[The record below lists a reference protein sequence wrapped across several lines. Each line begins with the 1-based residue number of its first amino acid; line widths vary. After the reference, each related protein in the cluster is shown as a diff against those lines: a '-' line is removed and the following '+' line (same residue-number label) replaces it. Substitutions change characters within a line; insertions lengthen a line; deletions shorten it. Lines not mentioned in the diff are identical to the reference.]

1 MSRITIKDIAKL
13 LQVNPSTVSRA
24 LKDHPDIGDAM
35 TKKVKQVAKD
45 LGYRPNYQA
54 INFRQ
59 KKSQLVG
66 LIIPEMGMFFFPDV
80 VKAIEEIAKK
90 NGHHLIVFQSNESLE
105 KEKECVAICQN
116 FGVDGLLVCL
126 CRETKNLHHFD
137 SLLQNNIPVVYFD
150 KVLHAPNNATVV
162 INDFKASFTAV
173 THLAK
178 KHYQNIGGFFGNENL
193 QITQLRKKGFIAG
206 LKKYDLKY
214 QEAHCFHANTLQ
226 EAQDKFLALLQEK
239 NKPDA
244 IFTMT
249 DQILAGIIQVIHEE
263 GLKIPDDMG
272 VISISN
278 GNFPYYLH
286 PKITHIK
293 HSGHFVGKN
302 AADLLFD
309 LIEAPDKVIH
319 KQIELETYLVELD
332 SC

>member
-24 LKDHPDIGDAM
+24 LKDHPDIGAAM
-35 TKKVKQVAKD
+35 KKKVKQVAKD

-66 LIIPEMGMFFFPDV
+66 VIIPNIGMFFYPDV
-80 VKAIEEIAKK
+80 IKAIEEIAKK

-116 FGVDGLLVCL
+116 FGLDGLLVCL
-126 CRETKNLHHFD
+126 SRETQNLQHFAP
-137 SLLQNNIPVVYFD
+137 LLQDNVPVVYFD
-150 KVLHAPNNATVV
+150 KVLQAPNNATVV

-178 KHYQNIGGFFGNENL
+178 KNYQNIGGFFGNKNL
-193 QITQLRKKGFIAG
+193 GITQQRKKGFVAS
-206 LKKYDLKY
+206 LAKHNLKY
-214 QEAHCFHANTLQ
+214 REEYCFHADTIA
-226 EAQDKFLALLQEK
+226 EAQEKFLALLQK
-239 NKPDA
+239 KDRPDA
-244 IFTMT
+244 LFVMT
-249 DQILAGIIQVIHEE
+249 DQLLAGIIQVIHEE
-263 GLKIPDDMG
+263 GIRIPEDMAL
-272 VISISN
+272 ISISN
-278 GNFPYYLH
+278 INFPYYLY

-293 HSGHFVGKN
+293 HSGHFVGKT

-309 LIEAPDKVIH
+309 LIARPDKVIQ

>member
-24 LKDHPDIGDAM
+24 LKDHPDIGATM
-35 TKKVKQVAKD
+35 KKKVQQVAKD
-45 LGYRPNYQA
+45 LGYHPNYQA

-59 KKSQLVG
+59 KKSKLIG

-80 VKAIEEIAKK
+80 VNAIEEIAKK

-105 KEKECVAICQN
+105 KEKESVAICQN

-126 CRETKNLHHFD
+126 TRETQTLHHFD
-137 SLLQNNIPVVYFD
+137 PLLQENIPIVYFD
-150 KVLHAPNNATVV
+150 KVLQDPNNATVV

-178 KHYQNIGGFFGNENL
+178 KNYQNIGGCFGNENL
-193 QITQLRKKGFIAG
+193 RITQQRKKGFIAG
-206 LKKYDLKY
+206 LTKHGLNY
-214 QEAHCFHANTLQ
+214 QEEYCFHANTIQ
-226 EAQDKFLALLQEK
+226 EAQNKFSVLLQGK
-239 NKPDA
+239 NTPDA
-244 IFTMT
+244 VFAMT

-263 GLKIPDDMG
+263 GISIPKDMAL
-272 VISISN
+272 ISISN
-278 GNFPYYLH
+278 GNFPYYLY

-293 HSGHFVGKN
+293 HSGHFVGKT

-309 LIEAPDKVIH
+309 LIAAPDKVIQ